1 MDVNMGIAD
10 SVNFLQ
16 TNNTTPCERPT
27 SRPSPQPSLNSPS
40 QPTNTDGQ
48 PPPIFISIL
57 QPAMENQKLSFS
69 ATFVPIAAPDGK
81 LPSSYTLSIKLDGFL
96 DDMRPT
102 MQSLGFV
109 VAQLPLALPQKIYQ
123 QFEYLS
129 PNIYEA
135 SLTLASTNPT
145 ELTSI
150 HFTLTFGVEKE
161 ISGHFCDV
169 SIAISPNVGDSI
181 RHKFAMSFSSSW
193 REIDPPHVQQVSNS
207 LKEVSPTNNID
218 PLSISTSDTH
228 NPIVKAI
235 MSFEY
240 LSFIVMVPRTP
251 WPRFQPIPKNTISQA
266 FRSATRF
273 EIDIPWSNMIGGD
286 INNKKQPRYI
296 FLQTVGPIQ
305 FLFNTFQEPGYETM
319 CLFNRIPIV
328 VKYLEFDIKTE
339 STTHSFY
346 QGRIYADLTQ
356 FWTVQ
361 IPSQRDHTFEISCA
375 REVLLSDLLFLTHS
389 GNNVQNLD
397 TGDPIVKIS
406 VGDSLDLVDIE
417 NYPQIVAPFLFID
430 PEFRV
435 SSPMQFSLEP
445 ALHFTTSSLF
455 QISEAPAVL
464 YPPARF
470 TENTKLFTLPV
481 PPSVVIPLSKYTFFT
496 SEETKSNGQ
505 NFQFGTHPV
514 QVSLSLSLP
523 MHTNFGVQIAP
534 FLLDLNKSGL
544 TAADY
549 NDVIDIYIEQIGNY
563 TNSFHLSTTWQN
575 NYQSI
580 PIKLPRLAPNFSN
593 QISTNFPADSAHI
606 RFWMVH
612 INFKAR
618 LKNLFD
624 SSDFSAN
631 NIALYFFP
639 ADSPFYPLNP
649 PPSPIV
655 YKIEPFDISVYVP
668 IEEYLLELNQQV
680 KLRYEKNGKKK
691 NVKRNSLPF
700 YTLPRLLPQPYI
712 PTNVNAA
719 AISHNHLTNLPYNP
733 HFIDFITNSTTI
745 PSFTFYSLDS
755 SSINHISLFLRGSW
769 IWKLDSGPNPEIEH
783 SHRDE
788 PNMLP
793 FLVTHSELSPLESDY
808 KIICNNNPNIVCK
821 ASPMVMTTNA
831 ASFNITDVNGAAFKD
846 LFNVQFTFLGKYV
859 SKLPPES
866 NPNTLATNRDVIVV
880 SHVLTSGPSSEPLP
894 DGFPRVHGLGISF
907 KHNEDVTQ
915 IFSAYGWWPYE
926 PVVPDPSWEFN
937 LKWIIIIAC
946 GGVGALLIAIVVI
959 FILKRKYFNYE
970 DDEDEYDED
979 GVFYV
984 TGTVDLA
991 SFLDLQSSRSALP
1004 TGAERLEEIEN
1015 RIVKQLD
1022 QYIPPRYEDLEPLEP
1037 LQSSGTDSTN

>member
-1 MDVNMGIAD
+1 MAIAD
-10 SVNFLQ
+10 KNSINFLQ
-16 TNNTTPCERPT
+16 TDNATPSEEPT
-27 SRPSPQPSLNSPS
+27 SHLNPQPSLNFPF

-48 PPPIFISIL
+48 PPPIFISTL
-57 QPAMENQKLSFS
+57 QPTMESQKFSFS
-69 ATFVPIAAPDGK
+69 ATFVPVAAPDGK

-109 VAQLPLALPQKIYQ
+109 VAQLPLESPQKIYQ
-123 QFEYLS
+123 QLEYLS

-135 SLTLASTNPT
+135 SLTLASTTPT

-169 SIAISPNVGDSI
+169 FIDISPNVGDSI
-181 RHKFAMSFSSSW
+181 RHKVAMSFSSSW

-207 LKEVSPTNNID
+207 LKEVSPIDID
-218 PLSISTSDTH
+218 PPSISTSDTN
-228 NPIVKAI
+228 NPVVKAI

-240 LSFIVMVPRTP
+240 LGFLATVPRTP
-251 WPRFQPIPKNTISQA
+251 WPRFQPMPKNAISEA
-266 FRSATRF
+266 FRRATRF

-286 INNKKQPRYI
+286 INNKKQPHYI

-356 FWTVQ
+356 FWAVQ

-397 TGDPIVKIS
+397 TGDPIIKIS

-435 SSPMQFSLEP
+435 QGPLQFSLEP

-455 QISEAPAVL
+455 QISEAPAIL

-470 TENTKLFTLPV
+470 AENTKLFTLPV
-481 PPSVVIPLSKYTFFT
+481 PPSVVIPLSNYTFFT

-514 QVSLSLSLP
+514 QVSLSVPLP
-523 MHTNFGVQIAP
+523 MHSNSGVQIAP

-544 TAADY
+544 IAADY

-563 TNSFHLSTTWQN
+563 TNCLHFNTTWQN

-580 PIKLPRLAPNFSN
+580 PIKLPRLTPVFS
-593 QISTNFPADSAHI
+593 IPIPTDFPADSPNI

-612 INFKAR
+612 INFKAK

-631 NIALYFFP
+631 NIALYFFS
-639 ADSPFYPLNP
+639 ASSPFYPLNP

-655 YKIEPFDISVYVP
+655 FKIEPFDVSVYLP

-691 NVKRNSLPF
+691 KSVKNSLPL
-700 YTLPRLLPQPYI
+700 YTPPRPLSQPYI
-712 PTNVNAA
+712 STNVNVA

-769 IWKLDSGPNPEIEH
+769 IWKLDSESNPEIEH

-808 KIICNNNPNIVCK
+808 KIICNNNPNIICK
-821 ASPMVMTTNA
+821 ASPMVMTANA
-831 ASFNITDVNGAAFKD
+831 VSFNITDVNGATFKD
-846 LFNVQFTFLGKYV
+846 LFNVQVTFLGKYV
-859 SKLPPES
+859 SKLPPE
-866 NPNTLATNRDVIVV
+866 PNSDTVATNRDVIIV
-880 SHVLTSGPSSEPLP
+880 SHVLTSGLSSEPLP

-907 KHNEDVTQ
+907 KHNQDVTQ

-926 PVVPDPSWEFN
+926 PVVPDPHSKFD

-946 GGVGALLIAIVVI
+946 GGVGVLLIAIVVI
-959 FILKRKYFNYE
+959 FILKRKYFNYH
-970 DDEDEYDED
+970 DDEDDEYDED

-1004 TGAERLEEIEN
+1004 TGADRFEEIEN
-1015 RIVKQLD
+1015 RIGKQLD
-1022 QYIPPRYEDLEPLEP
+1022 QYIPPRYEDLEPL
-1037 LQSSGTDSTN
+1037 QSSETDSTN